1 DRRERLKA
9 ARLQR
14 SSFTKEAISLIRRGS
29 QRSDVHDASQVDR
42 PVKTV
47 KTVKMGVRLDSPSGH
62 RHIDAEIYEQ
72 MQGLEDVKR
81 RQLKLAASQL
91 FRDLALRANHRLA
104 EQELLRRK
112 WGARSIEQ
120 QLLRQAIRVMKKRRC
135 AAEDSS
141 DSILR
146 RCSDLLSSWLSKAE
160 ARECCACL
168 RRGGG
173 PWSQNES
180 SEEMAKDVAIYQ
192 QEILCLHKLLPESP
206 ASPPERVVG
215 GDATAPGP
223 PALQTAL
230 WTRNVV
236 NFTCGRQTCL
246 KLFMHV
252 A

>member
-160 ARECCACL
+160 ARECC
-168 RRGGG
+168 
-173 PWSQNES
+173 
-180 SEEMAKDVAIYQ
+180 EEMAKDVAIYQ